1 MAIMETK
8 VGPNIVADGAGLGQA
23 MRGSREGAG
32 VVATLHGAYTE
43 GARYGMYMCGANA
56 VAGVAPGTALSTTP
70 PLALWN
76 PPSSNRKLSLLKTS
90 MGYVSGTLGAGSV
103 VLAAVLSQTTVPSTG
118 TELVPVCTDLGMPRG
133 VGRLFTGSTWVSTPQ
148 ILYPIFQFGAAL
160 ATSVYQISDCID
172 VVDGSIVLE
181 PGSGIMLQ
189 GIAAAGTSPLVIF
202 GMVWEELML

>member
-76 PPSSNRKLSLLKTS
+76 PPSSGRKLSLLKCS

-103 VLAAVLSQTTVPSTG
+103 VLAAVLSQTTVPTTG

-133 VGRLFTGSTWVSTPQ
+133 VGRLFTGSTWVSVPQ
-148 ILYPIFQFGAAL
+148 ILYPVISMGAFL
-160 ATSVYQISDCID
+160 ATTAVPPWDTID
-172 VVDGSIVLE
+172 VVDGSLVLE
-181 PGSGIMLQ
+181 PGSGVMLQ
-189 GIAAAGTSPLVIF
+189 GVAAAGTSPLVIF